1 MKKRLQNVLAHAGIA
16 SRRRAAQL
24 IENGKVKVDG
34 KVVTEKGHRIDPEE
48 HKILID
54 GRPLPKEEKKYYFL
68 FNKPENVISTVSDTH
83 DRKKVTDY
91 FKKIKARLYPVG
103 RLDKDTTGLLVVTND
118 GTLTHR
124 LAHPSFEIEKEYRV
138 TITGYLSQK
147 DSKRLERGIDL
158 EGKKTAPCI
167 IRRVKRTVKGD
178 VLKIVLHE
186 GRKRQI
192 RLMLEEV
199 GAKVTALERT
209 RYANLTLG
217 CLKPG
222 EYRELTQKE
231 VEKLFNVGQV

>member
-147 DSKRLERGIDL
+147 DSKRLERGID
-158 EGKKTAPCI
+158 
-167 IRRVKRTVKGD
+167 
-178 VLKIVLHE
+178 
-186 GRKRQI
+186 
-192 RLMLEEV
+192 
-199 GAKVTALERT
+199 
-209 RYANLTLG
+209 
-217 CLKPG
+217 
-222 EYRELTQKE
+222 
-231 VEKLFNVGQV
+231 